1 MTAIPGSVA
10 DDPLRDD
17 LPEPSFEDYFREGQ
31 LPQESLLWWQLERNE
46 ALLAAHRALFHGPST
61 LVRLRVWVFIEL
73 MTLPHSRLTR
83 DDLNRHFHVLRD
95 EALDLVLK
103 RLRDAQLLAWD
114 GSNQHYGVTPLAQQ
128 LMALV
133 SPLTQ
138 AQDQDGD
145 LVGLLAN
152 VAGAQQLGTLEP
164 AQLHHLLAQ
173 LSRLYNEFADAIAS
187 GSEFHLRR
195 ARMRFE
201 RALKL
206 VEKASEALSAIIS
219 QAQSEGNARLERL
232 ARELGLAQARL
243 LAMASQFNRALQQ
256 ADRQRVTLGS
266 TGITTTDVRRW
277 LQEVPFL
284 ENLALG
290 ALSRPVHPV
299 FVAQHELLDTC
310 EAEFERDRPKPPAV
324 EPLPDGLQAPE
335 GKLAVMS
342 LPPDMG
348 ELQTLLGTW
357 NQAGISMNDL
367 RPAVLGGSYARAAY
381 RAQLLPLLGD
391 PQAQHLAGATG
402 DMARQ
407 PWRVRWSAQQGP
419 VQDEYVR
426 WMSEGVLHG
435 ADVEPPRE
443 PEGSPLAPP
452 PPAEP
457 PKRGRRKKVAEA
469 APAAGASATEAPT
482 TEAPVADVA
491 TADATT
497 ADATTAGASTADA
510 TTVAVT
516 TETPPPNTAA
526 ASPAV
531 PDALAGTAA
540 AQAPLSS
547 PGPTLRAD
555 PVGDDDT
562 PVPEASSQP

>member
-1 MTAIPGSVA
+1 MTVNQGGA
-10 DDPLRDD
+10 DEALRDD
-17 LPEPSFEDYFREGQ
+17 LPEPSFEDYFRDGQ
-31 LPQESLLWWQLERNE
+31 LPQDSLLWWQLERNE
-46 ALLAAHRALFHGPST
+46 ALLSAQRALFHGPAT

-73 MTLPHSRLTR
+73 MSQPQSKLSR

-95 EALDLVLK
+95 DALELVLK

-114 GSNQHYGVTPLAQQ
+114 ASNQQYGVTPLAQQ
-128 LMALV
+128 LMAMV

-138 AQDQDGD
+138 GQGLDEDGD
-145 LVGLLAN
+145 LAGLLAN

-164 AQLHHLLAQ
+164 AQLQHLLAQ

-206 VEKASEALSAIIS
+206 VERASEALSAIIQ
-219 QAQSEGNARLERL
+219 QAQTDGNARLERL

-277 LQEVPFL
+277 LQDVPFL

-299 FVAQHELLDTC
+299 FVAQHELLDGC
-310 EAEFERDRPKPPAV
+310 EAEFERDRPVPPTP
-324 EPLPDGLQAPE
+324 EPLPTGLAAPPGE
-335 GKLAVMS
+335 LAVMS
-342 LPPDMG
+342 LPPEMNQ
-348 ELQTLLGTW
+348 LQALLGRW
-357 NQAGISMNDL
+357 SSDSVPMNDL

-407 PWRVRWSAQQGP
+407 PWRVRWSAQQGE
-419 VQDEYVR
+419 VDDEFVR
-426 WMSEGVLHG
+426 WMSQGVLH
-435 ADVEPPRE
+435 ATDVEPPVE
-443 PEGSPLAPP
+443 PEPEPKWR
-452 PPAEP
+452 PAEP
-457 PKRGRRKKVAEA
+457 PAPKRGRRKAAVVEAVAADAADAVDASSPPSSDATAEA
-469 APAAGASATEAPT
+469 AAPSDIPSTTDAPASDAP
-482 TEAPVADVA
+482 
-491 TADATT
+491 
-497 ADATTAGASTADA
+497 
-510 TTVAVT
+510 
-516 TETPPPNTAA
+516 
-526 ASPAV
+526 PAV
-531 PDALAGTAA
+531 
-540 AQAPLSS
+540 
-547 PGPTLRAD
+547 
-555 PVGDDDT
+555 DDT
-562 PVPEASSQP
+562 PFQS